1 MKSFPFMSIMFAAV
15 VGLLYAPALAS
26 ASVPVAEL
34 SAAPATVSHARSDD
48 FPAAVASATEIGGAT
63 VSDARSDDFPA
74 AGMLENE
81 YAESKE
87 AFVVGGEWFPYPAY
101 SDRDGWNSFFGDSRV
116 EVVKAGELYKD
127 FKWHSLPASCYIAYD
142 KTGDRAPMEL
152 KMKENRVALNALIF
166 AELAEG
172 KGRFIP
178 DIIDGVW
185 QFCQYPSW
193 VLSAHQFRQPSRKAL
208 PYAGYRFIDLNS
220 CAVGVQIAVVW
231 HFFHE
236 IFDTIDP
243 SISLTLRD
251 AVKEN
256 ILDPYLDASK
266 YESNWWLGFKLK
278 PGMVVNNWNP
288 WCNSDVIL
296 TFLLMES
303 DQSRLNEAIAQAV
316 RSVDIFMSYIKSDGA
331 CEEGPAYWGHCAG
344 KLYDF
349 IRILHS
355 ASSGAFNLFDNP
367 RIKAMGEYVA
377 ASYVGDGWVV
387 NFADATARL
396 ELPSVLIY
404 NYGKSVGSEAMEDF
418 ALYLNADNASSTF
431 VTPIEKSYCSLHR
444 TLKDN
449 GIANTNNTVVDELI
463 DLYRLI
469 SMFSVLPEMTEKI
482 NGFNA
487 SRSSLK
493 DSDRTASN
501 GSGKASPASRSSSD
515 IFNKASTASRPSSD
529 IFNKTL
535 TELRS
540 TASDFVWYP
549 KTQFCY
555 MKNKKGWFF
564 AGKGGNNNESHNHND
579 IGSFILYVDNVPV
592 FIDAGVGTYTAKTFS
607 KDRYTIWSMQSDW
620 HNLPSV
626 NGVSQSFGAQYKAKD
641 VRVEYSPS
649 AHSGTFSLD
658 IAGAYRDD
666 ALCKSWTRS
675 FYMSDGGLTIS
686 DSYVLSERKSNDCER
701 FMVQGEVYLPGCTV
715 GGDKVKNGEVVI
727 VNGGV
732 AVKLSYP
739 KSMTVSV
746 EKRELDDPRLVNVWG
761 TELRRI
767 SLTSHDNAPLKGKYI
782 FKVSRLR

>member
-15 VGLLYAPALAS
+15 VGLLYAPAFAS
-26 ASVPVAEL
+26 ASVAEL
-34 SAAPATVSHARSDD
+34 SA
-48 FPAAVASATEIGGAT
+48 ASATEIGGAAL
-63 VSDARSDDFPA
+63 SDAQSDDFPA

-81 YAESKE
+81 YAGSKD
-87 AFVVGGEWFPYPAY
+87 AFVAGGEWFPYPAY
-101 SDRDGWNSFFGDSRV
+101 SDRDGWNRFFGDSRD

-152 KMKENRVALNALIF
+152 KMKENRVALNALVF

-172 KGRFIP
+172 QGRFIP

-220 CAVGVQIAVVW
+220 CAVGVQVAVVW

-355 ASSGAFNLFDNP
+355 ASSGAFNVFDNP

-418 ALYLNADNASSTF
+418 ALYLNADKASSTF
-431 VTPIEKSYCSLHR
+431 VAPIEKSYCALHR

-482 NGFNA
+482 NGLNA
-487 SRSSLK
+487 SISLAG

-501 GSGKASPASRSSSD
+501 GSGKASTASSSSSD
-515 IFNKASTASRPSSD
+515 IFNKVLA
-529 IFNKTL
+529 
-535 TELRS
+535 ELRS

-579 IGSFILYVDNVPV
+579 IGSFILYIDNVPV
-592 FIDAGVGTYTAKTFS
+592 IIDAGVGTYTAKTFS

-641 VRVEYSPS
+641 ARVEYSPS

-658 IAGAYRDD
+658 IAGAYHDD
-666 ALCKSWTRS
+666 AVCKSWTRS

-701 FMVQGEVYLPGCTV
+701 FMAQGEVYLPGCTV

-727 VNGGV
+727 VNGDV
-732 AVKLSYP
+732 AVKISYP

-767 SLTSHDNAPLKGKYI
+767 SFTSPETAPLKGKYI
-782 FKVSRLR
+782 FKVSRIR

>member
-1 MKSFPFMSIMFAAV
+1 MSIMFAAV

-48 FPAAVASATEIGGAT
+48 FSAAVASATEIGGAT
-63 VSDARSDDFPA
+63 VSHARSDDFQA

-101 SDRDGWNSFFGDSRV
+101 SDRDGWNSFFGDSRD

-172 KGRFIP
+172 QGRFIP

-220 CAVGVQIAVVW
+220 CAVGVQVAVVW

-387 NFADATARL
+387 NFADATAHL

-418 ALYLNADNASSTF
+418 ALYLNADKASSTF
-431 VTPIEKSYCSLHR
+431 VAPIEKSYCSLHR

-463 DLYRLI
+463 DLYRLM
-469 SMFSVLPEMTEKI
+469 SMFSILPEMTEKI
-482 NGFNA
+482 DGLNA
-487 SRSSLK
+487 SISSSI

-501 GSGKASPASRSSSD
+501 GSGKASTASSSSSD
-515 IFNKASTASRPSSD
+515 IFNKSSTISRSSYED
-529 IFNKTL
+529 FIAVLSK
-535 TELRS
+535 LRS
-540 TASDFVWYP
+540 KASDFVWYP

-579 IGSFILYVDNVPV
+579 IGSFILYIDNVPV
-592 FIDAGVGTYTAKTFS
+592 IIDAGVGTYTAKTFS

-641 VRVEYSPS
+641 ARVEYSPS

-658 IAGAYRDD
+658 IAGAYHDD

-686 DSYVLSERKSNDCER
+686 DSYVLSERKSIDCER
-701 FMVQGEVYLPGCTV
+701 FIVQGEVYLPGTTV

-727 VNGGV
+727 VNGDV

-746 EKRELDDPRLVNVWG
+746 EMRELDDPRLVNVWG